1 MNQQRFQ
8 FPVTRFGTTPP
19 AFVGNLNVTYDGN
32 TGRILWV
39 TWGEWPGGTV
49 KQAIGDLLQA
59 AAPDLWD
66 EIVRA
71 KEAHMEAQL
80 EPDEET
86 EPWDEPE
93 AWQIQGGQG

>member
-8 FPVTRFGTTPP
+8 FPVTRFGTQPP
-19 AFVGNLNVTYDGN
+19 EFVGNLNVTYDGA
-32 TGRILWV
+32 TGKIIYV
-39 TWGEWPGGTV
+39 TWGEDTV
-49 KQAIGDLLQA
+49 RTILNDLLQA
-59 AAPDLWD
+59 VAPDLWD

-71 KEAHMEAQL
+71 KKAHMEAEL
-80 EPDEET
+80 EPEEET